1 MLIKSAEF
9 WINKGFIFNLKLPQ
23 QEVFFYI
30 KQNYIFNFIKIYFN
44 FIKNNITFV
53 KIKAMKLP
61 IICPSCDH
69 TLNVSQMKCPD
80 CSTNVN
86 GDYELPVFLKLSRE
100 EQDFI
105 LNFFLSS
112 GSIKEMAK
120 QAELSY
126 PTMRNKMDDLIQK
139 IDQLKK

>member
-1 MLIKSAEF
+1 
-9 WINKGFIFNLKLPQ
+9 
-23 QEVFFYI
+23 
-30 KQNYIFNFIKIYFN
+30 
-44 FIKNNITFV
+44 
-53 KIKAMKLP
+53 MKLP

-80 CSTNVN
+80 CGTNVN
-86 GDYELPVFLKLSRE
+86 GNYELPVFLKLNRD

>member
-1 MLIKSAEF
+1 MR
-9 WINKGFIFNLKLPQ
+9 
-23 QEVFFYI
+23 EVFYFKSKI
-30 KQNYIFNFIKIYFN
+30 IFNFIQNYFN
-44 FIKNNITFV
+44 FIQNNITFV
-53 KIKAMKLP
+53 KKKLMKLP

-69 TLNVSQMKCPD
+69 TLNVSQMQCPD
-80 CSTNVN
+80 CGTNVN
-86 GDYELPVFLKLSRE
+86 GDYELPVFLKLNRD

-126 PTMRNKMDDLIQK
+126 PTMRNKMDDLIKK